1 MKHSTVK
8 SRLAPYA
15 ILAIVLSLV
24 TMAAFAVARQPSGRT
39 PQALEI
45 VAAAGL
51 AALVAIVLMLL
62 RQWQQE
68 RRELGASPQ
77 TLRAIIDSVAAGKLD
92 DDAEATPRASG
103 LHAAVLSMRDRMRAS
118 READGRAL
126 LEYERLRAA
135 LDSVNVHVMVANAD
149 NDIVYLNRTAQR
161 MFETAEPAI
170 RQEIP
175 GFRADALLGSSM
187 DLFHSDPDAI
197 RDFLVGL
204 DGEHS
209 GVMTLGG
216 ESFQL
221 IVHIVRS
228 KCGELL
234 GSVVE
239 WKNLSEEKRR
249 NEEERRHNRQVA
261 QILDAMGSL
270 RFSVDSDGLLTD
282 VNTNAASFLG
292 YSRSEL
298 LGRPLEDIMVDGLT
312 VASIKRL
319 AVNGAFQ
326 KMRGLLKQ
334 ADGALLPVDL
344 SGLAAFGEGAS
355 GQPQK
360 LLLLAQP
367 AARRGRELLISD
379 DIVDCISD
387 GIALVDRDWRI
398 LSMNRAFGEITQL
411 AVNETFAEAVPE
423 RMPEFGAG
431 SESGSAGGWEGEIS
445 GRRRDGSEFVV
456 FMTLRSLGDADGGE
470 NCMLTIRD
478 ITRLKESE
486 KHIRELAYTDT
497 LTGLANRAE
506 FERRVAESIKRSH
519 RRGERFAILYFDLDG
534 FKYINDSLGHAAGD
548 QMLKTVGT
556 RLRGAIRETDF
567 AARIGGDE
575 FCVLAENIERE
586 HDAAKIASKCL
597 DAVTAETRIA
607 ARPMRPEASV
617 GIAFFPD
624 DGGDHDALMQSAD
637 SAMYAAKQSGSE
649 RFAFYSADM
658 TVAAQRR
665 LALEQALRAA
675 LDNDEFELV
684 YQPQIELGSGR
695 MIGVESLI
703 RWRHPT
709 RGVVP
714 PGEFIDV
721 AEKIGLIED
730 LGVWVLRTACNQA
743 VEWERKGLPPLSVAV
758 NISGSHFED
767 GKILRPTELILA
779 ETGLEP
785 GRLELEVTETVVQ
798 TNMQAAETFDQLKR
812 LGVRM
817 AIDDFGTGYSCLDSI
832 RRLPLH
838 RLKIDR
844 VFVNDL
850 LADSD
855 NSSIIATIIAMGR
868 AMSLEVVAEGV
879 EHLEQVIYLRG
890 LGCDVVQGFYFSK
903 PVSAKEIEA
912 LADTSFLPGAG
923 RQEDGGRVSTP

>member
-1 MKHSTVK
+1 MKHSATK
-8 SRLAPYA
+8 LRLAPYA
-15 ILAIVLSLV
+15 ILAIVSSLV
-24 TMAAFAVARQPSGRT
+24 TMAAFAMTRQPSGRA
-39 PQALEI
+39 PHPLEM
-45 VAAAGL
+45 VAAAGF
-51 AALVAIVLMLL
+51 AALVVIGLMAL
-62 RQWQQE
+62 RQWQRE
-68 RRELGASPQ
+68 RRELGAPPG
-77 TLRAIIDSVAAGKLD
+77 TLKAIVDAIADGRLE
-92 DDAEATPRASG
+92 DDAGPNPEANG
-103 LHAAVLSMRDRMRAS
+103 LHAAVLSMRSRIRAS
-118 READGRAL
+118 RDSDGRAL

-135 LDSVNVHVMVANAD
+135 LDAVNTHVMVGDAD
-149 NDIVYLNRTAQR
+149 NNIVYLNRTAQR
-161 MFETAEPAI
+161 MFEAAEPAI
-170 RQEIP
+170 RKKIP
-175 GFRADALLGSSM
+175 GFGADMLLGSNM
-187 DLFHSDPDAI
+187 DVFHSHPDAL
-197 RDFLVGL
+197 RELLVGL
-204 DGEHS
+204 DGEHR
-209 GVMTLGG
+209 GVITLGG

-228 KCGELL
+228 NCGELL

-239 WKNLSEEKRR
+239 WKNISEEKRR
-249 NEEERRHNRQVA
+249 AEEERRHNRQVA
-261 QILDAMGSL
+261 QILDALGSL
-270 RFSVDSDGLLTD
+270 RFSVDQDGLLTD
-282 VNTNAASFLG
+282 ANTNAASFLG

-298 LGRPLEDIMVDGLT
+298 VGRPLEDIMVDGLT
-312 VASIKRL
+312 VSSIKRL

-326 KMRGLLKQ
+326 KMRGLLKR

-344 SGLAAFGEGAS
+344 SGLAAFGKGSS
-355 GQPQK
+355 GQTQR

-367 AARRGRELLISD
+367 AARHGRELMISD
-379 DIVDCISD
+379 DIADCISD

-431 SESGSAGGWEGEIS
+431 VEPGNAGNWEGEIA

-456 FMTLRSLGDADGGE
+456 LMTMRCLDDSDGSE
-470 NCMLTIRD
+470 NCLVTIRD

-486 KHIRELAYTDT
+486 KHIRELAYTDI

-506 FERRVAESIKRSH
+506 FERRVAESIRRSA
-519 RRGERFAILYFDLDG
+519 RRGDRFAILYFDLDG

-548 QMLKTVGT
+548 QMLQTVGS
-556 RLRGAIRETDF
+556 RLKDAIRETDF
-567 AARIGGDE
+567 AARLGGDE
-575 FCVLAENIERE
+575 FCVLVENVERE
-586 HDAAKIASKCL
+586 HDAARIADKCL
-597 DAVTAETRIA
+597 DAVTAETRVA
-607 ARPMRPEASV
+607 SRPMRPQASV
-617 GIAFFPD
+617 GIAFFPE
-624 DGGDHDALMQSAD
+624 DGEDHDTLMQSAD
-637 SAMYAAKQSGSE
+637 SAMYAAKQSSSE

-658 TVAAQRR
+658 TAAAQRR

-675 LDNDEFELV
+675 LDNGEFELL

-695 MIGVESLI
+695 MVGVESLI

-709 RGVVP
+709 RGVVS

-730 LGVWVLRTACNQA
+730 LGVWVLHTACNQA
-743 VEWERKGLPPLSVAV
+743 VEWSRNGLPPLSVAV

-767 GKILRPTELILA
+767 GKILGPVERILA

-798 TNMQAAETFDQLKR
+798 TNAQATETFDRLKG

-868 AMSLEVVAEGV
+868 AMGLAVVAEGV
-879 EHLEQVIYLRG
+879 EHLEQVLYLRA
-890 LGCDVVQGFYFSK
+890 LGCDLVQGFYFSK
-903 PVSAKEIEA
+903 PVSASEIEA
-912 LADTSFLPGAG
+912 LADRSFLPDTG
-923 RQEDGGRVSTP
+923 RPEVDGRVLTP